1 MSKLVIAEKPS
12 VALALAKVLGAYQR
26 QDGYMEGNGYLVSW
40 CVGHLVGLAEP
51 DAYDESYKKWSRES
65 LPIIPEN
72 WKWEVA
78 DDKRTQ
84 FKILKDLMFRSD
96 VEELVCAT
104 DAGREGELIFRLVY
118 YQAGCKK
125 PFKRLWISSM
135 EDEAIKDGFDNLRE
149 GSDYDNLYEAA
160 LCRSKADWLVGIN
173 GTRLFTTLYNNRLTV
188 GRVQTPTLAMV
199 VERNKQIVE
208 FQKQKYFN
216 LYLKAGTLEVH
227 KEKIFDEQEANHI
240 LGKCNGADAVVKSV
254 VKSEKSVNPPKLYDL
269 TTLQRESNR
278 YFGYTAQKTLDF
290 TQSLYEQKLVTYPR
304 TDSQYLTEDMKETA
318 ESMVL
323 AVQMAFDFGTFPPKD
338 YDVNRVINNSKVTD
352 HHAIIP
358 TAEIQKQDLSKLS
371 QGEKDILLLISQRL
385 LCATGEKQRISETEI
400 KVECAGEEFQAK
412 GKMVLDMGWKS
423 YETEFRN
430 RLKNK
435 PKAEAKDVVLPLVA
449 EGDVLRGALATKTEH
464 FTSPP
469 KQYTEDTLLSAMETA
484 GNEDFDEDTEKKGL
498 GTPATRASMI
508 EKLVASR
515 YLERKGKQ
523 LIPTDAGINLVAVLP
538 EKVKSAKMTAEW
550 ENALMEMERGKVKS
564 ETFLTDIN
572 QWVNQ
577 LIADYGEV
585 SEEEKKRFRSE
596 KAGKDQIGICPR
608 CGFPVYEGEKNF
620 YCSNRDC
627 KFCIWKE
634 TKWMSG
640 MKKKVSKKMAEN
652 LLSKGRVSVTGLYS
666 QKTGRNFDADLVLDD
681 TGEYVNFKLDFS
693 NNKKK
698 G

>member
-40 CVGHLVGLAEP
+40 CVGHLVGLAQP
-51 DAYDESYKKWSRES
+51 DDYDETYKKWSRES

-84 FKILKDLMFRSD
+84 FKVLKDLMFRSD

-135 EDEAIKDGFDNLRE
+135 EDEAIKEGFDNLRE

-199 VERNKQIVE
+199 VERNKQITE

-216 LYLKAGTLEVH
+216 VYLKDGKLEVH
-227 KEKIFDEQEANHI
+227 KEKIFDEQEAKKI
-240 LGKCNGADAVVKSV
+240 QEKCNGADAVVKSV
-254 VKSEKSVNPPKLYDL
+254 TKAEKNINPPKLYDL

-278 YFGYTAQKTLDF
+278 YFGYTAQKTLDY

-318 ESMVL
+318 ENMVL

-371 QGEKDILLLISQRL
+371 QGEKDILVLISQRL

-400 KVECAGEEFQAK
+400 KVDCAGEEFQAK
-412 GKMVLDMGWKS
+412 GKMVLEMGWKS
-423 YETEFRN
+423 YEMEFRN

-435 PKAEAKDVVLPLVA
+435 SKTEAKDEVLPLVA
-449 EGDVLRGALATKTEH
+449 EGDVLHGVTVTKTEH

-508 EKLVASR
+508 EKLVSSK

-564 ETFLTDIN
+564 RTFLTDIS

-596 KAGKDQIGICPR
+596 KEQIGICPR
-608 CGFPVYEGEKNF
+608 CGSPVYEGDKNF
-620 YCSNRDC
+620 YCSNREC

-634 TKWMSG
+634 TKWLSG
-640 MKKKVSKKMAEN
+640 MKKKVSKKMAES

>member
-12 VALALAKVLGAYQR
+12 VALALAKVIGAYQR

-40 CVGHLVGLAEP
+40 CVGHLVGLAQP
-51 DAYDESYKKWSRES
+51 DTYDEKYKKWRREC
-65 LPIIPEN
+65 LPIIPEQ
-72 WKWEVA
+72 WRWEVA
-78 DDKRTQ
+78 DDKKAQ
-84 FKILKDLMFRSD
+84 FKILKELMFRKD
-96 VEELVCAT
+96 VDELICAT

-118 YQAGCKK
+118 HQAGCKK

-149 GSDYDNLYEAA
+149 SSDYDNLYDAA

-173 GTRLFTTLYNNRLTV
+173 GTRLFTTLYDKRLTV

-199 VERNKQIVE
+199 VERNKQIAD

-216 LYLKAGTLEVH
+216 LHLKDGKFEVH
-227 KEKIFDEQEANHI
+227 KEKIFDEQEARFI
-240 LGKCNGADAVVKSV
+240 QEKCNGKDAVVKSV
-254 VKSEKSVNPPKLYDL
+254 VKTEKAIHPPKLYDL

-278 YFGYTAQKTLDF
+278 YFGYTAQKTLDI
-290 TQSLYEQKLVTYPR
+290 TQKLYEQKLITYPR
-304 TDSQYLTEDMKETA
+304 TDSQYLTEDMKDTA
-318 ESMVL
+318 ENMVL
-323 AVQMAFDFGTFPPKD
+323 AVQMVFDFGTFPPKD
-338 YDVNRVINNSKVTD
+338 CDVSRVINNAKVAD

-371 QGEKDILLLISQRL
+371 QEERDVLLLISQKL
-385 LCATGEKQRISETEI
+385 LCATGEKQKVSETEV
-400 KVECAGEEFQAK
+400 KVGCEGEEFQAK

-423 YETEFRN
+423 YEMEFRN
-430 RLKNK
+430 RLKSK
-435 PKAEAKDVVLPLVA
+435 QKAETKDVMIPLVA
-449 EGDVLRGALATKTEH
+449 EGTVLEHVEVSATEH

-469 KQYTEDTLLSAMETA
+469 KPYTEDTLLSAMETA
-484 GNEDFDEDTEKKGL
+484 GNENFDEDTEKKGL

-508 EKLVASR
+508 EKLVFSK

-523 LIPTDAGINLVAVLP
+523 LIPTDAGINLIEVLP

-550 ENALMEMERGKVKS
+550 ENSLMEMERGKVRNV
-564 ETFLTDIN
+564 EFLENIS
-572 QWVNQ
+572 QWVKQ
-577 LIADYGEV
+577 LLANYGEV
-585 SEEEKKRFRSE
+585 SEEEKQRFGSE
-596 KAGKDQIGICPR
+596 TQEREQIGSCPR
-608 CGFPVYEGEKNF
+608 CGSPVFEGEKNF
-620 YCSNRDC
+620 YCSNREC

-634 TKWMSG
+634 TKWLSG
-640 MKKKVSKKMAEN
+640 MKKKVSKKMAVS

-666 QKTGRNFDADLVLDD
+666 QKTGRNFDADLVLED
-681 TGEYVNFKLDFS
+681 TGTYVNFKLDF